1 MFYNMS
7 TMKNLHI
14 PLPIQWYEKLK
25 EFSNVSEISAT
36 EIVRNAIIDFLKAQE
51 KKSID
56 NDILQFASEYGGS
69 EFDLDKDLEKAS
81 LELLVR

>member
-1 MFYNMS
+1 MS

-25 EFSNVSEISAT
+25 EFSNVNEISAT
-36 EIVRNAIIDFLKAQE
+36 EIVRNAVIDFLKAQE

-56 NDILQFASEYGGS
+56 NAILQFASEYGGS
-69 EFDLDKDLEKAS
+69 EFDLDKDLEDSS
-81 LELLVR
+81 LELLLRE

>member
-1 MFYNMS
+1 MP

-36 EIVRNAIIDFLKAQE
+36 EIVRNAVIDFLKAQE

-56 NDILQFASEYGGS
+56 NAIFQFASEYGGS
-69 EFDLDKDLEKAS
+69 EFDLDRDLETAS
-81 LELLVR
+81 LELLIRE